1 MKGIMACQV
10 LCVYMMT
17 HFMYIHHVLTTSF
30 VLEGR
35 AGAAAVLELGS
46 EPLYILAQHLLLLR
60 LRVVVEGLATL
71 ARCVLTYVLLV
82 QGIGL
87 VGI

>member
-1 MKGIMACQV
+1 M
-10 LCVYMMT
+10 
-17 HFMYIHHVLTTSF
+17 
-30 VLEGR
+30 
-35 AGAAAVLELGS
+35 LELGS

>member
-1 MKGIMACQV
+1 MSSS
-10 LCVYMMT
+10 LCV
-17 HFMYIHHVLTTSF
+17 HDDPVLTSSF